1 MLDVHHRAMREALKK
16 HIPLN
21 KLQIVLPDCGLSQE
35 EIVCVMEYCDLANRT
50 WVAGTLHVSDRTV
63 DRICR
68 RALDKLCTELS
79 E

>member
-1 MLDVHHRAMREALKK
+1 MRTALSRVPLKK
-16 HIPLN
+16 LT
-21 KLQIVLPDCGLSQE
+21 IVLPDCGLSQE
-35 EIVCVMEYCDLANRT
+35 EIVCVMEYCDMANRT
-50 WVAGTLHVSDRTV
+50 WVAGKLHVSDRTV